1 MDGTQRKL
9 ERVGT
14 LCRRATASDKEN
26 IMRKV
31 TLFFC
36 ATLVISSA
44 CVFDCFGAYDV
55 VIKSGRVY
63 DGSGEQS
70 YVADIGIEADRIT
83 AIGTLDADA
92 DLVIDAEGL
101 AVAPGFINM
110 LSWANESL
118 IHDGRSQSDIRQ
130 GVTLEILGEG
140 TSMGPLSTT
149 MKQDMRDAQGDIE
162 FDIEWTTL
170 GEYLEYLQRRGVS
183 TNVAS
188 FVGAATVRIHALGY
202 EDRAP
207 SPGELEQMRKLV
219 AQAMEEGAVG
229 VSSALIYAPGVYAK
243 TDELIALAEVVGR
256 YGGMYISHLR
266 SEGNNVLNALDELI
280 TTARKAD
287 VTAEFYHM
295 KAAGKPNWPKL
306 DAMIEKVEKARA
318 DGLRI
323 TADMYNYTAGATGLD
338 AAMPPWVQ
346 AGGHRAWVTRL
357 KDPSIRRRLV
367 KEMTTPTDEW
377 ENLYLLAG
385 SPENVLLVEFKNP
398 KLRHYIGKTLA
409 EVARLRG
416 KSPEE
421 TAMDLVVEDDSRV
434 GTVYFLMSEE
444 NVKRQIKLPWVS
456 FCSDAGSL
464 APEGVFLKV
473 NPHPRAY
480 GSFARLLGKYVRE
493 EKVIPLAEAVRRL
506 TSLPAQNL
514 KLDKRGKLEKGYYAD
529 VVVFDPESIADH
541 ATFEK
546 PHQYATG
553 MVHVFVNG
561 TQVLKD
567 GEHTGAKAGRVVR
580 GPGWKKY

>member
-1 MDGTQRKL
+1 
-9 ERVGT
+9 
-14 LCRRATASDKEN
+14 
-26 IMRKV
+26 MRKV

-493 EKVIPLAEAVRRL
+493 EKVIPLAEAGRRL